1 MAQTAGWHSTIFPP
15 YFVAG
20 AIFSGCA
27 MVITLLIPL
36 SKIFEWEEYI
46 NVWHFEHLAKLC
58 LLTGSV
64 LTYAYG
70 IEHFIAWYSDNP
82 YEWGIFVDRATGNYS
97 WVFAT
102 MVFCNCLAPLVWWSK
117 KMRTNLY
124 VLFGVSLLINV
135 GMWFERY
142 NIIASSL
149 AHQFDPG
156 AWVYYSP
163 TWVEMGI
170 LAGSFA
176 WFGMWFL
183 LFVKL
188 MPAVAIAE
196 IKEAMRPPLKHDH
209 VEAA

>member
-1 MAQTAGWHSTIFPP
+1 M
-15 YFVAG
+15 
-20 AIFSGCA
+20 
-27 MVITLLIPL
+27 
-36 SKIFEWEEYI
+36 
-46 NVWHFEHLAKLC
+46 
-58 LLTGSV
+58 
-64 LTYAYG
+64 
-70 IEHFIAWYSDNP
+70 
-82 YEWGIFVDRATGNYS
+82 
-97 WVFAT
+97 
-102 MVFCNCLAPLVWWSK
+102 
-117 KMRTNLY
+117 
-124 VLFGVSLLINV
+124 LINV

-156 AWVYYSP
+156 SWVYYQP